1 MSDLQC
7 PATVLLTRHGDAEY
21 ETDRVV
27 EAGGSLTGLGRTQAL
42 ELGRRLSDARIAAV
56 YCSAVARAV
65 QTAEIAAAQLGL
77 PVTVREGL
85 QEFGPGDL
93 RGTLRELGY
102 FEDEIGAWQ
111 RGELARRVPGGE
123 SGDEIADRIFAVLDR
138 LADEH
143 RGETLL
149 VVSHGGAMLAA
160 LARIGVRGLAHVE
173 NCSSYRLERDG
184 AGWRLAA
191 AG

>member
-21 ETDRVV
+21 ETDQVV

-42 ELGRRLSDARIAAV
+42 ELGRRLVDARIAAV

-93 RGTLRELGY
+93 RGTIRQLGY
-102 FEDEIGAWQ
+102 FEEEIGAWQ
-111 RGELARRVPGGE
+111 RGELHLRVQGGE
-123 SGDEIADRIFAVLDR
+123 SGAEIAERVLAVLDR
-138 LADEH
+138 IADEH
-143 RGETLL
+143 RGETVL
-149 VVSHGGAMLAA
+149 VVCHGGAMLAA
-160 LARIGVRGLAHVE
+160 LAHLGARGLRHVE
-173 NCSSYRLERDG
+173 NCASYRLERDG
-184 AGWRLAA
+184 GGWRVAD
-191 AG
+191 G